1 MTYSNV
7 LYSRSINVYKDMKEK
22 NDDHLVELALDGN
35 SQAFECLVR
44 RYYDMIYAISYKWMC
59 SHEEAE
65 DNAQDT
71 LLKIAR
77 KLSSFDKRSSF
88 KSWIY
93 RITINNAKDL
103 LRSRNK
109 RETNELFE
117 DHIIAD
123 SHNGEEELVA
133 KQLMQEIHQLPEKL
147 RDALLLVSAE
157 GMSHRDAAEILECG
171 ETTISW
177 RIHKAR
183 KLLKQKLSL

>member
-1 MTYSNV
+1 
-7 LYSRSINVYKDMKEK
+7 MKEK
-22 NDDHLVELALDGN
+22 SDDNLVCLALDGN
-35 SQAFECLVR
+35 SKAFECLIR
-44 RYYDMIYAISYKWMC
+44 RYYDMIYAVSYKWMC

-77 KLSSFDKRSSF
+77 KLDSFDNRSSF

-109 RETNELFE
+109 QETQELFE
-117 DHIIAD
+117 DHIISD
-123 SHNGEEELVA
+123 SENGEQELVA
-133 KQLMQEIHQLPEKL
+133 KQLMQKIHQLPEKL
-147 RDALLLVSAE
+147 RDALLLVSSE
-157 GMSHRDAAEILECG
+157 GLSHRDAAEVLGCG

-183 KLLKQKLSL
+183 KILKQKLSLSEDV